1 MKSIGISI
9 ILAFVFLLTACVPS
23 LNPLYTEQDLVFD
36 KSILGVWT
44 DDKQTETWEFVYVDE
59 KEYKLVHT
67 DEDGKKGEFEA
78 RLLKIEGKLFLD
90 IAPVRSQLGQNDFYN
105 GHLLSTHSFI
115 QVSQEGKTFRL
126 SYLESKWLKQYLEK
140 NPGAVRH
147 TSIDGEI
154 LFTDS
159 TKNLQKFIAANL
171 NTPGAFSNTETFK
184 RKEAAK

>member
-1 MKSIGISI
+1 MIKPYSLVLIAS
-9 ILAFVFLLTACVPS
+9 FVFLTACVPS

-44 DDKQTETWEFVYVDE
+44 DDEQTETWEFVYVDE

-67 DEDGKKGEFEA
+67 DESGKKGEFEA
-78 RLLKIEGKLFLD
+78 RLLKIDGRTFLD
-90 IAPVRSQLGQNDFYN
+90 IAPVRSHLGQNDFFN
-105 GHLLSTHSFI
+105 GHLLSAHSFI

-126 SYLESKWLKQYLEK
+126 SYLEPKWLKPYLEK
-140 NPGAVRH
+140 NPAAIRH

-159 TKNLQKFIAANL
+159 TKNLQKFISAHL
-171 NTPGAFSNTETFK
+171 NTPGAFSNSISVK